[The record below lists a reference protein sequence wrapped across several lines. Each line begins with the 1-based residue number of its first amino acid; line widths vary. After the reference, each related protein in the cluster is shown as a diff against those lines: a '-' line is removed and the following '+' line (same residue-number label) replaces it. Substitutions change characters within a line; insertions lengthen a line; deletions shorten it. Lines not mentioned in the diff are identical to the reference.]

1 MFFLKL
7 LNRDGGYHAF
17 SIRKFT
23 KGYFLMNIVFG
34 FIILL
39 GIIGLVSWF
48 FTVYNGLVQ
57 VRENIKKS
65 WANIDVLLMQR
76 SDEIP
81 KLIKTVKA
89 FATHE
94 KEMFD
99 SVMAAREKYLGA
111 SSVGEKADAD
121 NMLSG
126 ALKSVF
132 ALSEA
137 YPELRSNENFI
148 QFQNRISGLENE
160 IADRREFY
168 NESVNNYNIRIQS
181 LPDVWIAG
189 PMGLQQEEMFE
200 VPVEKKD
207 DVDIDLDDLYG
218 DKGSDQ
224 Q

>member
-1 MFFLKL
+1 
-7 LNRDGGYHAF
+7 
-17 SIRKFT
+17 
-23 KGYFLMNIVFG
+23 MNIVFG

-132 ALSEA
+132 ALSKA

-200 VPVEKKD
+200 VPVEKKE

>member
-1 MFFLKL
+1 
-7 LNRDGGYHAF
+7 
-17 SIRKFT
+17 
-23 KGYFLMNIVFG
+23 MNIVFG

-99 SVMAAREKYLGA
+99 SVIAAREKYLGA

-189 PMGLQQEEMFE
+189 SMGLQQEEMFE
-200 VPVEKKD
+200 VPVEKKE

>member
-1 MFFLKL
+1 
-7 LNRDGGYHAF
+7 
-17 SIRKFT
+17 
-23 KGYFLMNIVFG
+23 MNIVFG

-126 ALKSVF
+126 ALKLVF

-137 YPELRSNENFI
+137 YPELSSNENFI
-148 QFQNRISGLENE
+148 QFQNRISGLEND

-189 PMGLQQEEMFE
+189 PMGRQQEEMFE
-200 VPVEKKD
+200 VPVEKKE

>member
-1 MFFLKL
+1 
-7 LNRDGGYHAF
+7 
-17 SIRKFT
+17 
-23 KGYFLMNIVFG
+23 MNIVFG

-99 SVMAAREKYLGA
+99 SVIAAREKYLGA

-126 ALKSVF
+126 ALKAGF

-168 NESVNNYNIRIQS
+168 NESVNNYNIRMQS

-200 VPVEKKD
+200 VPIDKKEDVE
-207 DVDIDLDDLYG
+207 IDLDNLYG
-218 DKGSDQ
+218 NKGSEQ

>member
-1 MFFLKL
+1 
-7 LNRDGGYHAF
+7 
-17 SIRKFT
+17 
-23 KGYFLMNIVFG
+23 MNIVFG

-189 PMGLQQEEMFE
+189 SMGLQQEEMFE
-200 VPVEKKD
+200 VPVEKKE

>member
-1 MFFLKL
+1 
-7 LNRDGGYHAF
+7 
-17 SIRKFT
+17 
-23 KGYFLMNIVFG
+23 MNIVFG

-200 VPVEKKD
+200 VPVEKKE
-207 DVDIDLDDLYG
+207 DVDIDLDNLYG

>member
-1 MFFLKL
+1 
-7 LNRDGGYHAF
+7 
-17 SIRKFT
+17 
-23 KGYFLMNIVFG
+23 MNIVFG

-65 WANIDVLLMQR
+65 WANIDVLLIQR

-189 PMGLQQEEMFE
+189 SMGLQQEEMFE
-200 VPVEKKD
+200 VPIEKKE
-207 DVDIDLDDLYG
+207 DVEIDLDNLYSN
-218 DKGSDQ
+218 KGSDQ

>member
-1 MFFLKL
+1 
-7 LNRDGGYHAF
+7 
-17 SIRKFT
+17 
-23 KGYFLMNIVFG
+23 MNIVFG

-189 PMGLQQEEMFE
+189 SMGLQQEEMFE
-200 VPVEKKD
+200 VPVEKKE
-207 DVDIDLDDLYG
+207 DVDIDLDDLYD